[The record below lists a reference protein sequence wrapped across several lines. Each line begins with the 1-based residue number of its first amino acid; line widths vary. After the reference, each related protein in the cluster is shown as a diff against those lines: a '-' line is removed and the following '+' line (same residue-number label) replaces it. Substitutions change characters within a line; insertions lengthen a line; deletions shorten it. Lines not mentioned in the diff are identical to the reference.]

1 MNYESGLLSILIVNW
16 KSKDFVR
23 KCLRAIEATC
33 ADLRL
38 QIVVVDGGSFDGC
51 GDMLAAEFP
60 SVEFVQSPENVG
72 FGRSNNLGFQQ
83 VRGEYV
89 LLLNPDTELQ
99 PNSVQAL
106 LQALKTLPRAAMVGP
121 RLHNPDGSLQK
132 SSVMAFPTP
141 LNQALRSEFLMK
153 VFPRSRL
160 WGSGQAYAASDPTP
174 VEAISGACMLLRS
187 ETYRSVEGFHPAYFM
202 YAEDMDLCYRIHHR
216 IGGIYHVPK
225 SIVTH
230 FGGGSSSTQ
239 VNHFSILKLRE
250 ATETYFRLNHNEA
263 TVAKYRTLQITSSL
277 FRLFLLT
284 PLLLLHGTKIQEK
297 TMISIKRWGTILKWA
312 SKTPNN
318 VKP

>member
-23 KCLRAIEATC
+23 KCLRSIEATC

-60 SVEFVQSPENVG
+60 FVEFVQSPENVG

-106 LQALKTLPRAAMVGP
+106 LQALKTLPRVAMVGP

-202 YAEDMDLCYRIHHR
+202 YAEDMDLCYRIYHR

-225 SIVTH
+225 SVVTH

-250 ATETYFRLNHNEA
+250 ATATYFQLNHSRG
-263 TVAKYRTLQITSSL
+263 TVLRY
-277 FRLFLLT
+277 RLFQMISASVRLLFLT
-284 PLLLLHGTKIQEK
+284 PALLLQGTKIQK
-297 TMISIKRWGTILKWA
+297 RTAISVRRWYAILCWA
-312 SKTPNN
+312 L
-318 VKP
+318 KPA